1 LLAILIEV
9 GGFLSAMLTNDV
21 VVVAMT
27 PLLVSITL
35 ARGLNPAPF
44 LLAFCFAANTGS
56 SGTLIGSP
64 QNMIAAEGLSLSFN
78 GFLMVA
84 AVPALISLPIVWAIV
99 SLIYRGRWLASV
111 GTRARAVLPAD
122 RPIGLDRSETTKAL
136 AVTIAVILAFMFS
149 PWRRE
154 LVALA
159 GARVL
164 LVNRKISS
172 RDVLKQV
179 GGDLLLLIMGLF
191 VVNAALAATG
201 LPGQVLASLKSAGLD
216 LNNPLTLLL
225 VGSVLSNIVGNN
237 PNVILLVPYLNPAVR
252 RAWRGAGAGH
262 RLFKQS
268 RHCRQSCWHHCR

>member
-1 LLAILIEV
+1 LGTAYRSFGGEV
-9 GGFLSAMLTNDV
+9 EARTPPRYAAFPDSRPHQLSA
-21 VVVAMT
+21 
-27 PLLVSITL
+27 I
-35 ARGLNPAPF
+35 APF

-111 GTRARAVLPAD
+111 GTRVRAVLPAD

-164 LVNRKISS
+164 LVNRKISWQ
-172 RDVLKQV
+172 DVLKQV
-179 GGDLLLLIMGLF
+179 DGDLLLLIMGLF

-268 RHCRQSCWHHCR
+268 RHFRQSCWHHCR